1 VLVRPAAVSEA
12 ALNGTLLNCASG
24 AIPIEYAGRS
34 AIHSALVARQVVV
47 AQFAF
52 LLKLLA
58 LCVESITA
66 RVYAEPLRETE
77 ALILSPGATDVPGCA
92 LGA

>member
-1 VLVRPAAVSEA
+1 MVLVRPAAVSEA

-47 AQFAF
+47 AKVAF

-58 LCVESITA
+58 LCVESGHGQGVRRATA
-66 RVYAEPLRETE
+66 RTR
-77 ALILSPGATDVPGCA
+77 GTDLVARCD
-92 LGA
+92 